1 MRLNWG
7 TGIAA
12 TLTFFVGM
20 MAWFAVRAM
29 NNQEQLL
36 TEDYYQQELRYQ
48 GDIDKMNGTLR
59 DHQHVEVHAKDGV
72 ISLRFPP
79 SADGRAIKGTITLM
93 RPSDIAG
100 DRVLNVVA
108 DSTGHALMPVA
119 GLGKGI
125 YRMRLDWSADGTDRL
140 QEQRLEIQ

>member
-29 NNQEQLL
+29 NNQEQLV
-36 TEDYYQQELRYQ
+36 TEDYYQHELRYQ
-48 GDIDKMNGTLR
+48 GDIDKMSGALR
-59 DHQHVEVHAKDGV
+59 DHQHVDVHAKNGV
-72 ISLRFPP
+72 ISLRFPA
-79 SADGRAIKGTITLM
+79 SADGQAIKGTITLM

-108 DSTGHALMPVA
+108 DSAGLALVPVD

-125 YRMRLDWSADGTDRL
+125 YRLRLDWSADGTDRL
-140 QEQRLEIQ
+140 QEQRLEVQ